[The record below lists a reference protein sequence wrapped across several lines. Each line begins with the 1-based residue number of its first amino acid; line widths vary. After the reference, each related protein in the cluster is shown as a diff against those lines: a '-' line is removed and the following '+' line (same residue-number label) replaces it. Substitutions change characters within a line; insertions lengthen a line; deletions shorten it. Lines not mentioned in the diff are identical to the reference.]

1 MKSFPL
7 FILLL
12 LCCYE
17 SRSQTNDIWQITYLR
32 KNNGKVPPNQDPI
45 IVLASASG
53 TSVSS
58 EKTIKGETKTPFEI
72 SFVDRTDNSLYQIA
86 FFANGKTLMTQ
97 DSKALAEQK
106 IELLPETQLILGYT
120 CKKATTVVNSN
131 RIDLWYTEELKVKGA
146 PSALGQNLGLVLKM
160 VRNGNSETEA
170 VKIEKNTAWA
180 AKNQLPQPHPQRVDA
195 LTYKDELWKSRF
207 IQLPVFSHQIINFSD
222 SVHAANEVVRFAHG
236 TVIAKKVKFPSV
248 GAASNVFL
256 ELSQYSNG
264 DAYDRTGSVFMIPT
278 QRKVSFLDALQKSVK
293 ELPIYENGN
302 GKQYQGVVQ
311 TPDYLPVLELMRF
324 FTPFGVRQYNYLQL
338 KNKTWADSTYYRQ
351 DISDLLPAYNGQEVW
366 VAVFIGNYD
375 KGGHKVSLNFSVHP
389 NERPSVKQQARIV
402 PLFNTTNVMEMAGQE
417 YGTMFNNEKG
427 LQVTFDVPQGAKNLK
442 LRYIT
447 TGHGGWGNGDEFVPK
462 ANTIS
467 VDGRQIFTITPW
479 RADCGSYRLVNPASG
494 NFNNGLSSSDL
505 SRSNWCPGTV
515 TNPIWIELGNL
526 PAGKHTLQVHI
537 PQGLPEGGSF
547 NAWNVSG
554 ALMGEW

>member
-1 MKSFPL
+1 MCF
-7 FILLL
+7 
-12 LCCYE
+12 YE
-17 SRSQTNDIWQITYLR
+17 SSSQNNDVWQITYLR

-53 TSVSS
+53 TSVLS
-58 EKTIKGETKTPFEI
+58 EKIIKGETKTPFEI

-131 RIDLWYTEELKVKGA
+131 RIDLWYTEDLKVKGA

-170 VKIEKNTAWA
+170 VKIEKNTPWA
-180 AKNQLPQPHPQRVDA
+180 AKNHLPQPSPQRVDA

-222 SVHAANEVVRFAHG
+222 SVHVATETVRFAHG

-248 GAASNVFL
+248 GAGSNVFL

-278 QRKVSFLDALQKSVK
+278 QRKLSFLDALQKSVK

-389 NERPSVKQQARIV
+389 NERPTAKQQSRIV

-427 LQVTFDVPQGAKNLK
+427 LQVTFEVPEGAKNLK

-467 VDGRQIFTITPW
+467 IDGQQIFTITPW

-526 PAGKHTLQVHI
+526 PAGKHTLKVHI

-547 NAWNVSG
+547 SAWNVSG
-554 ALMGEW
+554 ALISEW

>member
-1 MKSFPL
+1 MKKIPL

-12 LCCYE
+12 LGFYE
-17 SRSQTNDIWQITYLR
+17 SRSQNNDVWQITYLR

-53 TSVSS
+53 TSVLS
-58 EKTIKGETKTPFEI
+58 EKIIKGESKMPFEI
-72 SFVDRTDNSLYQIA
+72 SFVDRSDNSLYQIA

-97 DSKALAEQK
+97 DSKALVEQK
-106 IELLPETQLILGYT
+106 NELLPETQLILGYT

-131 RIDLWYTEELKVKGA
+131 RIDLWYTEDLKVKGA

-170 VKIEKNTAWA
+170 VKIEKNTPWA
-180 AKNQLPQPHPQRVDA
+180 AKNHLPQPNPQRVDA

-222 SVHAANEVVRFAHG
+222 SVHVATETVRFAHG

-248 GAASNVFL
+248 GAGSNVFL

-278 QRKVSFLDALQKSVK
+278 QRKLSFLDALQKSVK

-351 DISDLLPAYNGQEVW
+351 DISDLLPSYNGQEVW

-389 NERPSVKQQARIV
+389 NERPTAKQQARIV

-427 LQVTFDVPQGAKNLK
+427 LQVTFEVPEGAKNLK

-467 VDGRQIFTITPW
+467 IDGQQIFTITPW

-526 PAGKHTLQVHI
+526 PAGKHTLKVHI

-547 NAWNVSG
+547 SAWNVSG